1 MRVPDYQLISV
12 KCIRTSEDRGI
23 FSYLV
28 LCCSDTHFRISW
40 SLDDQYVNRSSD
52 NDYEKTRNDV
62 KFDNKW
68 SIIA

>member
-1 MRVPDYQLISV
+1 MRVPDYQLIRV

-28 LCCSDTHFRISW
+28 LCYSDIHFRISW
-40 SLDDQYVNRSSD
+40 SPDDQYVNRSSD
-52 NDYEKTRNDV
+52 NDYKKTRNDV
-62 KFDNKW
+62 RFDNKW